1 MRQSLSRDVSKCVS
15 PAALDSKYTS
25 SLTYWIVAM
34 SMTNLAQINSRATSR
49 TTHPERLDVNIR
61 RLQLNSPENYTSV
74 H

>member
-1 MRQSLSRDVSKCVS
+1 MRQSLSRDVTKCVS

-49 TTHPERLDVNIR
+49 TTHRERSNIR
-61 RLQLNSPENYTSV
+61 CLQLNSPENHTSV